1 MPYAKSN
8 RLSGERANKIG
19 HLEVVNSELVNR
31 LISEF
36 EEPHYDGED
45 LPSVEWNLLDE
56 SDDILQTVFCVDGSL
71 QTISSKGLPK
81 REMSFIKTALLT
93 LDQHALDKIDPDY
106 PHPFRL
112 KKIMEESALYHSTV
126 FPLSRIQLPEMNSYN
141 TVRRIIYE
149 SFLDES
155 LNAEPIKTLKWLAYE
170 KWTNNK
176 DTRSLSFE
184 CPYCSEKIEG
194 LPYDTEVGSCP
205 HCGEEVYITDMLGF
219 HLDMQDDSVPV
230 TVATSYMLVHE
241 TMLLF
246 TAIRFFWDDKKYTT
260 LKNTLFLKDGPLAL
274 HSQYSK
280 LVPRIRNFI
289 IYAKKQGVPI
299 YLAGQEK
306 TGRFVEYLELLAMKS
321 PNKLAYFIPD
331 NDFIDKEIR
340 ERPNRQ
346 DPYGSRV
353 NYGNKLFVCN
363 DQYHHI
369 VLSIPTGEYMS
380 TNNID
385 DFVGAKKIINTVH
398 KLISHKHENALLPI
412 QLANGI
418 ASLST
423 YPSAQVLK
431 LFSSKVID

>member
-1 MPYAKSN
+1 MPYKKSN
-8 RLSGERANKIG
+8 RLSGEKASKFG
-19 HLEVVNSELVNR
+19 HLEVINSGLVNR
-31 LISEF
+31 ILDDF
-36 EEPHYDGED
+36 ETPRSSMED
-45 LPSVEWNLLDE
+45 IPDINWKELEV

-71 QTISSKGLPK
+71 QTISNGMPK
-81 REMSFIKTALLT
+81 KELTFVKTALLT
-93 LDQHALDKIDPDY
+93 LDQRALNKIDPDF

-112 KKIMEESALYHSTV
+112 KKIMEESALYHATII
-126 FPLSRIQLPEMNSYN
+126 PHKNINLPELNSYD
-141 TVRRIIYE
+141 TVRKIIYE
-149 SFLDES
+149 SFMDES
-155 LNAEPIKTLKWLAYE
+155 LNSEPMETLKWLAYE
-170 KWTNNK
+170 KWEDDK
-176 DTRSLSFE
+176 SIRSLSFE
-184 CPYCSEKIEG
+184 CPHCEEKING
-194 LPYDTEVGSCP
+194 LEHNKSKDDCP
-205 HCGEEVYITDMLGF
+205 HCKEEVYITDMLGF
-219 HLDMQDDSVPV
+219 HLDMQDDSVPT
-230 TVATSYMLVHE
+230 TVATSYMLIHE

-246 TAIRFFWDDKKYTT
+246 TAIRFFWESKKYIT

-289 IYAKKQGVPI
+289 IHAQKKEVPI
-299 YLAGQEK
+299 YIAGQEK
-306 TGRFVEYLELLAMKS
+306 TGRFVDYLEMLVLKS
-321 PNKLAYFIPD
+321 PEKLSYFIPN

-346 DPYGSRV
+346 NPYGSRV

-363 DQYHHI
+363 DKFHHI
-369 VLSIPTGEYMS
+369 VLSIPTGDYMD

-385 DFVGAKKIINTVH
+385 DLIGAKKIINTVN

-431 LFSSKVID
+431 LFASKVIE